1 MGLAIVGALAAAISI
16 WVGLASAKPK
26 SSKDKEVP
34 VRVSEAV
41 VTDLPL
47 RAVRRGELDADA
59 AELAA
64 KSGGYLVALTVG
76 IGDQVKAGDILA
88 QVEPDQAHHAIS
100 EAHADA
106 MAAQAEKK
114 RIAAELAAAEAEN
127 ERAQKAFAKQL
138 ISEKDALDAK
148 YKMEA
153 LRAQSEAA
161 QARQSQVGARVQ
173 ISQDRLSDTSLTAPF
188 DGAVAARYVDPGSIV
203 QPGTAVLR
211 LVKNG
216 PLRVRFRIPERELNL
231 VRVDM
236 PFEVTTQATGD
247 KHFRGKLTRIA
258 AEVSRVDR
266 TVAVE
271 GILADETPLL
281 RPGMYSEV
289 SLDLGQLDDAV
300 VVPSGSIIE
309 QVGTDGQKQ
318 VGVFVVVDDKAK
330 WTPISV
336 KGVSGDR
343 SAVDTLSAG
352 ARVVVLGHDSLRDGA
367 PVRISEAPTP

>member
-1 MGLAIVGALAAAISI
+1 
-16 WVGLASAKPK
+16 
-26 SSKDKEVP
+26 
-34 VRVSEAV
+34 
-41 VTDLPL
+41 
-47 RAVRRGELDADA
+47 
-59 AELAA
+59 
-64 KSGGYLVALTVG
+64 
-76 IGDQVKAGDILA
+76 
-88 QVEPDQAHHAIS
+88 
-100 EAHADA
+100 
-106 MAAQAEKK
+106 MAAQADRK

-138 ISEKDALDAK
+138 ISEKDALEAK

-173 ISQDRLSDTSLTAPF
+173 LSQDKLSDTSLTAPF

-258 AEVSRVDR
+258 AEVSRTDR

-271 GILADETPLL
+271 GVLAKETPLL

-289 SLDLGQLDDAV
+289 SLDLGRLDAAV
-300 VVPSGSIIE
+300 VIPSGSILE
-309 QVGTDGQKQ
+309 QVGADGHKR
-318 VGVFVVVDDKAK
+318 VGVFVVVDDKAR

-336 KGVSGDR
+336 KGASGDR

-352 ARVVVLGHDSLRDGA
+352 ARVVVLGHDNLRDGA
-367 PVRISEAPTP
+367 PVRISTAPSP